1 MFVYHSQT
9 YNIMYH
15 VYILQ
20 SEPNGKFYIGST
32 GNLAERL
39 KRHNGGRS
47 KATKFGI
54 PWKLVYTENFESRS
68 EAIKR
73 EMEIKS
79 WKSHLKV
86 EKLII
91 ARQSS

>member
-1 MFVYHSQT
+1 MLVYHSQT
-9 YNIMYH
+9 YNIMYL

-79 WKSHLKV
+79 WKSHLKA

-91 ARQSS
+91 AKQSS